1 MSNTNQ
7 ICITCTQRDT
17 CQYYDP
23 NRTICVPIMTEQ
35 EMQFELMKSQEKVNA
50 LRQEVAEMNKERE
63 YWQHYRIQA
72 SIAAMQG
79 LISGGIY
86 TSSTIR
92 LAKERGQ
99 SGTEF
104 IAQMATEFADDLI
117 AELQKKGGKDDSNV
131 HNN

>member
-1 MSNTNQ
+1 
-7 ICITCTQRDT
+7 
-17 CQYYDP
+17 
-23 NRTICVPIMTEQ
+23 MTEQ
-35 EMQFELMKSQEKVNA
+35 EMQIEIAKEQEKVNA

-63 YWQHYRIQA
+63 YWQQVRIQA

-92 LAKERGQ
+92 LAQERGQ

-117 AELQKKGGKDDSNV
+117 EELKKGGEE
-131 HNN
+131 